1 MRTLSLI
8 PGASST
14 AMPMR
19 LMLAEV
25 AAFEVFLSL
34 VLVLAGIAGLRI
46 LAGRVFAA
54 GIMLY
59 GKEPSWLDI
68 VTWTVGRESYT
79 LSGTEAANASCH
91 SYDRTVVI
99 KEDRPGT
106 GCTSIQGQD
115 EFQR

>member
-14 AMPMR
+14 AMPMP

-25 AAFEVFLSL
+25 AAFEVFLRL
-34 VLVLAGIAGLRI
+34 VLMLAGIAGLRI

-68 VTWTVGRESYT
+68 VT
-79 LSGTEAANASCH
+79 
-91 SYDRTVVI
+91 
-99 KEDRPGT
+99 
-106 GCTSIQGQD
+106 
-115 EFQR
+115 